1 MLHVSR
7 VAALEAVWMMAGRW
21 PRALLAVAKVAL
33 WVSAGLLLA
42 YAVHRALAGGIP
54 RP

>member
-1 MLHVSR
+1 
-7 VAALEAVWMMAGRW
+7 MMAGRW

-42 YAVHRALAGGIP
+42 YVARHVLADGLP
-54 RP
+54 WL